1 MSGLTWLNDL
11 MVWLGRWF
19 PRLIL
24 VRAGHSA
31 VKFGMGGAVTEIEP
45 SLHMYWPIT
54 SEIVVVSRLLRTT
67 EIASML
73 CGREA
78 ISLVVKYSVRH
89 PMQLVL
95 TFNDVFSMLDD
106 MTQAALLAAYRD
118 GKPDEE
124 IEQHVLKQLAKELEP
139 IIGVHSVS
147 IISRGPVIALKNLT
161 DWAQHSAA
169 RL

>member
-1 MSGLTWLNDL
+1 MS
-11 MVWLGRWF
+11 
-19 PRLIL
+19 
-24 VRAGHSA
+24 
-31 VKFGMGGAVTEIEP
+31 GAVTEIDP

-78 ISLVVKYSVRH
+78 ISLVVKWSVRH

-106 MTQAALLAAYRD
+106 MTQAGLLAAYSD
-118 GKPDEE
+118 GKTDSEL
-124 IEQHVLKQLAKELEP
+124 EQQVFKQLAKELEP

-147 IISRGPVIALKNLT
+147 IISRGPVIALKNLS
-161 DWAQHSAA
+161 DWAQHAA
-169 RL
+169 SKL